1 MTARNRKWIDD
12 PRTVQFRQLVRDA
25 RGDERGI
32 AGIGEALASH
42 GIRRDWLRDR
52 DFGRA
57 PVLDED
63 LVTLRAILDT
73 ARQIVTRD
81 GVIAYAAKQTA
92 AATAARAGRGQVS
105 AMREV
110 VAAFCVQCSD
120 KACMD
125 ATCLLRPISPLPLAS
140 RAHRHDPLSSS

>member
-1 MTARNRKWIDD
+1 MPADKRKWLHD
-12 PRTVQFRQLVRDA
+12 PRTVQFREIVRSA
-25 RGDERGI
+25 RAGKRGI
-32 AGIGEALASH
+32 MGIGEALEAHS
-42 GIRRDWLRDR
+42 IRRDWLRDR

-63 LVTLRAILDT
+63 LITLRALLET
-73 ARQIVTRD
+73 ARQTVSTH
-81 GVIAYAAKQTA
+81 GSVLYAVRQTA
-92 AATAARAGRGQVS
+92 SATAARASRGQVS

-120 KACMD
+120 KACYD

-140 RAHRHDPLSSS
+140 RAHLNDPLSSK